1 MRAGVRRG
9 DVLNNHKNHLAAW
22 LFAASFADPVLAE
35 EIETYDLQPNLV
47 VTPAR
52 QVETIDQSFAAVSVL
67 TREDI
72 ERSAAQDIHELLRLL
87 PGVDLVRSGG
97 PGGQVSVFIRGSNS
111 NHVLVLIDGVRAASS
126 NTGAYAWEQIPLNQV
141 ERVEVVRGPRASVY
155 GSDAIGG
162 VIQIFTRGQ
171 TTPYARVTAG
181 SYDSVSAEGGIGYEG
196 VNSRISLN
204 AGYRDVGGFSAQ
216 NENGFSYDPD
226 DDGFETANLGIKGA
240 ATTGSYRWTYSL
252 LALESET
259 EFDQGV
265 SDASQSFGALGF
277 EGRLSGAWAY
287 QLLAGFVTEDLESD
301 FGFYTTGFESERLQF
316 SWQNQYRAGTDD
328 SFNFG
333 VDWYREN
340 GSSQAAWDESR
351 NNFGLFA
358 IWNHRAGR
366 LGTQVSGRW
375 DDNSLFGGRFTGQA
389 AIDWA
394 IGDTL
399 TLFGSLGSGFRGPNL
414 NEQYS
419 PGFGGLF
426 AGNPE
431 LDPESSLS
439 GELGLRWRPQ
449 PSSALSVYAYQTR
462 VDDLI
467 AFYGRDFQ
475 AVNVDEAELE
485 GIEAE
490 YRWSLPHWDLAANL
504 TLQRTEDLATGE
516 PLLRRPDEKA
526 AITVDRRFGNGSW
539 LGLEWVYSGE
549 RSDFGGIRL
558 DSYHLLNL
566 RAGWQFRPAWQ
577 LGLRGDNLA
586 DEVYEPAF
594 GFNAAGRSWYL
605 SLAWMP

>member
-1 MRAGVRRG
+1 M
-9 DVLNNHKNHLAAW
+9 NNHKYRLAAW
-22 LFAASFADPVLAE
+22 LAAAFFCVSVQAE
-35 EIETYDLQPNLV
+35 ELETYELQPNLV
-47 VTPAR
+47 VTPGR
-52 QVETIDQSFAAVSVL
+52 QVESIDQSFAAVSVL

-72 ERSAAQDIHELLRLL
+72 ELSAAQDIYELLRLL

-97 PGGQVSVFIRGSNS
+97 PGAQVSVFIRGSNS
-111 NHVLVLIDGVRAASS
+111 NHALVLIDGVRAASS
-126 NTGAYAWEQIPLNQV
+126 NTGAYTWEQIPLNQV

-181 SYDSVSAEGGIGYEG
+181 SFDSFSAEGGIGYESE
-196 VNSRISLN
+196 NSRISLN

-216 NENGFSYDPD
+216 NESGFSYDPD
-226 DDGFETANLGIKGA
+226 DDGFKTANLGIKGA

-252 LALESET
+252 LALDSES

-265 SDASQSFGALGF
+265 SDFSQSFGALGF
-277 EGRLSGAWAY
+277 EGRFSGDWAY
-287 QLLAGFVTEDLESD
+287 QLLAGHVAEELESD
-301 FGFYTTGFESERLQF
+301 FGFFTTGFESDRLQL
-316 SWQNQYRAGTDD
+316 SWQNQYQAGADD
-328 SFNFG
+328 TFNFG

-340 GSSQAAWDESR
+340 GVSEATWDESR
-351 NNFGLFA
+351 NNLGLFA
-358 IWNHRAGR
+358 IWNRRKGP

-375 DDNSLFGGRFTGQA
+375 DDNSLFGSRFTGQA

-394 IGDTL
+394 VGDTL
-399 TLFGSLGSGFRGPNL
+399 TLLGSLGSGFRGPNL

-426 AGNPE
+426 AGNPD

-439 GELGLRWRPQ
+439 AEVGLRWRPQ
-449 PSSALSVYAYQTR
+449 PSSALSVYTYQTR

-467 AFYGRDFQ
+467 AFNGQDFQ
-475 AVNVDEAELE
+475 AVNVDEAKIE

-490 YRWSLPHWDLAANL
+490 YRLSLPHWDLGANL
-504 TLQRTEDLATGE
+504 TLQRTEDRATGE
-516 PLLRRPDEKA
+516 SLLRRPDEKA
-526 AITVDRRFGNGSW
+526 SITVDRRFDNGSW
-539 LGLEWVYSGE
+539 LGLEWVYTGE
-549 RSDFGGIRL
+549 RSDFGGIQL

-594 GFNAAGRSWYL
+594 GFNAAGRCWYL

>member
-1 MRAGVRRG
+1 M
-9 DVLNNHKNHLAAW
+9 NNHKNRLATC
-22 LFAASFADPVLAE
+22 LIVASFPVFALAE
-35 EIETYDLQPNLV
+35 ETETYDLQPNLV

-52 QVETIDQSFAAVSVL
+52 QVEAIGQSLAAVSVL

-72 ERSAAQDIHELLRLL
+72 ELSAAQDIYELLRLL

-97 PGGQVSVFIRGSNS
+97 PGAQVSVFIRGSNS

-141 ERVEVVRGPRASVY
+141 ERVEVVRGPRASIY

-181 SYDSVSAEGGIGYEG
+181 SYDSFSAEGGIGYAGE
-196 VNSRISLN
+196 NSQLSLN

-226 DDGFETANLGIKGA
+226 DDGFRTANLGIKGA
-240 ATTGSYRWTYSL
+240 ATTGAYRWTYSV
-252 LALESET
+252 LALESES

-265 SDASQSFGALGF
+265 SDVSQTFGALGF
-277 EGRLSGAWAY
+277 EGRFSDDWNY
-287 QLLAGFVTEDLESD
+287 QLLAGYVAEDLDSD
-301 FGFYTTGFESERLQF
+301 FGFFTTGFESDRLQF
-316 SWQNQYRAGTDD
+316 SWQNQYQAGAND
-328 SFNFG
+328 SFSFG
-333 VDWYREN
+333 VDWYHES
-340 GSSQAAWDESR
+340 GASQDSWDESR
-351 NNFGLFA
+351 RNTGLFA
-358 IWNHRAGR
+358 IWSHRAGR
-366 LGTQVSGRW
+366 LGSQLSGRW
-375 DDNSLFGGRFTGQA
+375 DDNSLFGSQFTGQA
-389 AIDWA
+389 AIDWSFT
-394 IGDTL
+394 DTL
-399 TLFGSLGSGFRGPNL
+399 TLLGSLGSGFRGPNL

-426 AGNPE
+426 AGNPD
-431 LDPESSLS
+431 LDPESSVTA
-439 GELGLRWRPQ
+439 EIGLRWRHR
-449 PSSALSVYAYQTR
+449 PSATLSVYAYQTR

-467 AFYGRDFQ
+467 AFYGQDFQ

-490 YRWSLPHWDLAANL
+490 YRLSLTHWDLAANL

-516 PLLRRPDEKA
+516 SLLRRPDEKA
-526 AITVDRRFGNGSW
+526 AATVDRRFDNGSW
-539 LGLEWVYSGE
+539 LGLEWVYTGE
-549 RSDFGGIRL
+549 RNDFGGLQL

-566 RAGWQFRPAWQ
+566 RAGWQFHPAWQ
-577 LGLRGDNLA
+577 VSLRGDNLA

-605 SLAWMP
+605 SLAWLP